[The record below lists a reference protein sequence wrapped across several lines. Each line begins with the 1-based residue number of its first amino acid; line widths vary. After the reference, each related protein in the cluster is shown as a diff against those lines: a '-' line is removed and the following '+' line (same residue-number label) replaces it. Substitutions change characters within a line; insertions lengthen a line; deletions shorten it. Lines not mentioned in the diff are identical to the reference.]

1 MAEPR
6 KELLNAKE
14 FQDGLAELDREM
26 GSNAWLVAFAPIRI
40 LTAGGFLAVSY
51 LKNRDSTGDL
61 DYLMEPEYVGD
72 EDIQR
77 ALDTAVRNVALRLR
91 YHGEWMNDA
100 MSIFV
105 TKKSRQ
111 VLFERALREGLT
123 LFKGEHLEVLAAP
136 IEWALER
143 KLRRI
148 HGARTDRKVELDMAD
163 AVAIL
168 KHLRTRNNGP
178 LDLESIRTM
187 NVNGFDVL
195 PDYGTMQKVAEEYRR
210 EYNEE
215 IFR

>member
-1 MAEPR
+1 
-6 KELLNAKE
+6 
-14 FQDGLAELDREM
+14 M
-26 GSNAWLVAFAPIRI
+26 GSNPWLVAFAPIRI

-77 ALDTAVRNVALRLR
+77 ALDTAVQHVALRLR
-91 YHGEWMNDA
+91 YNDEWMNDA

-111 VLFERALREGLT
+111 VLFERALKDGLT

-136 IEWALER
+136 IEWVLER

-148 HGARTDRKVELDMAD
+148 HGASRDRKAETDMSD

-168 KHLRTRNNGP
+168 KSLRTRNNGP

-187 NVNGFDVL
+187 NANGFDVL
-195 PDYGTMQKVAEEYRR
+195 PDYGTMQKVADEYRR
-210 EYNEE
+210 QYNEE

>member
-1 MAEPR
+1 
-6 KELLNAKE
+6 
-14 FQDGLAELDREM
+14 M
-26 GSNAWLVAFAPIRI
+26 GSDPWLVAFAPIRV

-61 DYLMEPEYVGD
+61 DYLMDPEYVGD

-91 YHGEWMNDA
+91 YNDEWMNDA

-111 VLFERALREGLT
+111 VLFERALSDGLT

-148 HGARTDRKVELDMAD
+148 HGARTDRKVEMDMSD

-178 LDLESIRTM
+178 LDLEAIRTM

-195 PDYGTMQKVAEEYRR
+195 PDYRTMQKVAEEYRR